1 MKIKI
6 ASKNE
11 YLFYPDIETDL
22 GNNKKI
28 EEGKR
33 FGIVVQKVTSPTF
46 AQEYMDV
53 NALTGGITIESVVK
67 LKLNVVRLHN
77 PPVLNFEGDRAT
89 DDKGNKIPSR
99 DMTIKD
105 LFDTRFPEF
114 FPILVNL
121 QIFIG
126 KLENEG
132 IETKKS

>member
-11 YLFYPDIETDL
+11 YLFYPNIETDL
-22 GNNKKI
+22 GNNRDI
-28 EEGKR
+28 EESKR

-53 NALTGGITIESVVK
+53 NILTGGIQIDSIVK

-77 PPVLNFEGDRAT
+77 PPTLDFEGERAT
-89 DDKGNKIPSR
+89 DEEGNKIPSR
-99 DMTIKD
+99 KMTIED
-105 LFDTRFPEF
+105 LFDKRFPEF
-114 FPILVNL
+114 FPLLQDL

-126 KLENEG
+126 KVENEG